1 MTMEEEMGLGENTES
16 PTVNQGM
23 VPTPSKPQIEECLP
37 ASVPTVKS
45 NNYLS
50 SKAVTGRKGG

>member
-1 MTMEEEMGLGENTES
+1 MTVEEKMGLGENTES

-23 VPTPSKPQIEECLP
+23 VPTPSEPQIEECLP